1 MVYCLFLLDGSDDGL
16 GWHYYRYCVL
26 NAYITV
32 FNKPKSQYGE
42 SGLCFEYRKYSC
54 QIDSHW
60 TTHTF
65 KFIKKPDL
73 TARTWGKG
81 PTTEVE
87 SSQGRIY
94 PT

>member
-1 MVYCLFLLDGSDDGL
+1 MSSTADTNELMVYCLFLLDGSDDGL

-32 FNKPKSQYGE
+32 FNRPKSQYGE
-42 SGLCFEYRKYSC
+42 SGLCFENRKYSC

-65 KFIKKPDL
+65 KLKNKQIFQ
-73 TARTWGKG
+73 
-81 PTTEVE
+81 
-87 SSQGRIY
+87 SNNY
-94 PT
+94 